1 MAPRTRIL
9 VVDDERYV
17 RDSLVEL
24 LGLEG
29 YACAAAGSMPEALEQ
44 LGGFDPAVVLTDL
57 SMPSGDG
64 LELLAAIR
72 RAGSTV
78 PVVLMTGVGTVR
90 DAVAAIQG
98 GAYDFLQKPVDQGQL
113 RLLLKRAVELQELVR
128 EVHSLRARAS
138 GTHGRALLGSSSAM
152 ARVRQAIEQVA
163 QTDATVLVTGES
175 GTGKELAAEQVH
187 LRSARS
193 RKPLVRVNCA
203 AIPTTLF
210 ESEFFGHRRGAFSGA
225 VADRTGRFAEAEGG
239 TIVLDEIGTLPGE
252 MQAKLLRVLENG
264 EYQVVGESRTR
275 VSDARVIALTNE
287 SLPERVQKGE
297 FRSDL
302 YYRLNVFPIAMPP
315 LRAHR
320 EDIGEIAAELL
331 AALPA
336 RRPGRAPALGAGALE
351 VLHSHE
357 WPGNVRE
364 LRNVLERAAIV
375 GGSGPL
381 EAGLLRALLEP
392 ALAASEVVVAAPGGG
407 DLQLRHNLDALEKQL
422 VQRAL
427 DKCEGRKKDAAAL
440 LGIDPRN
447 LGYYLRKHG
456 LSDLPPRA

>member
-1 MAPRTRIL
+1 
-9 VVDDERYV
+9 
-17 RDSLVEL
+17 
-24 LGLEG
+24 
-29 YACAAAGSMPEALEQ
+29 
-44 LGGFDPAVVLTDL
+44 
-57 SMPSGDG
+57 
-64 LELLAAIR
+64 
-72 RAGSTV
+72 
-78 PVVLMTGVGTVR
+78 MTGVGTVR

-98 GAYDFLQKPVDQGQL
+98 GAYDFLQKPVEQGQL
-113 RLLLKRAVELQELVR
+113 RLLLKRAVEHRELVR
-128 EVHSLRARAS
+128 EIHSLRAGAS
-138 GTHGRALLGSSSAM
+138 ATPGRALLGSSAAM

-187 LRSARS
+187 QRSARA

-239 TIVLDEIGTLPGE
+239 TIVLDEIGTLPSD

-297 FRSDL
+297 FRADL
-302 YYRLNVFPIAMPP
+302 FYRLNVFPIAMPP

-320 EDIGEIAAELL
+320 EDIAEIAAALL
-331 AALPA
+331 AGLPA
-336 RRPGRAPALGAGALE
+336 RRSGRVPELAAGALE
-351 VLHSHE
+351 VLLSHE

-375 GGSGPL
+375 CGSGAIDARL
-381 EAGLLRALLEP
+381 MRALLEP
-392 ALAASEVVVAAPGGG
+392 ALANGDAPAAATGGG

-427 DKCEGRKKDAAAL
+427 DKCEGRKKDAAGL